1 MNKLLSVLINSKKNQ
16 IIIKKK
22 QLTLRTDTDRKES
35 LRGLS
40 EKKKKIGGGPK
51 QTLLLLLLLC
61 CSVLELQIEIEIV
74 NRKNLERT

>member
-51 QTLLLLLLLC
+51 QTNAVAAALLF
-61 CSVLELQIEIEIV
+61 CSGIA
-74 NRKNLERT
+74 NCN